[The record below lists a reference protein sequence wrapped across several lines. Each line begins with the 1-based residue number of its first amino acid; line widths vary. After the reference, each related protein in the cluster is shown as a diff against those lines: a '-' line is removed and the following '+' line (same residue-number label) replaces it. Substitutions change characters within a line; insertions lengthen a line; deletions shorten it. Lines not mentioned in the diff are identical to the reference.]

1 MYEFFKNGFNG
12 FINYLTNNSSESFD
26 KIKKNN
32 GQFKCSDN
40 IVNFDNINK
49 RIKSKIEL
57 EDKTII
63 RHKSQQSDNQIQEII
78 KEKQGASISYVVLIK
93 RQRLIRSLKKVT
105 KSIGG
110 LFPEKS
116 KKQQKKIRA
125 MIDYKLSLIYTKM
138 RVLKNA
144 EKKFGKLNI
153 SKSLLYLDEGM
164 DAFLT
169 RVKYGVNNRNNQK
182 GLF

>member
-12 FINYLTNNSSESFD
+12 FVNYLTNNSSETFN

-40 IVNFDNINK
+40 IVNFDDINK

-57 EDKTII
+57 EDKAVV
-63 RHKSQQSDNQIQEII
+63 RHKLQQDDDQVQEVV
-78 KEKQGASISYVVLIK
+78 KEKRGASISYVVLIK

-105 KSIGG
+105 KSLGG

-125 MIDYKLSLIYTKM
+125 MIDYKLSLIYAKS
-138 RVLKNA
+138 RVLKDA
-144 EKKFGKLNI
+144 EKKFGKLNM

-169 RVKYGVNNRNNQK
+169 RVKYGVNNRNNQR
-182 GLF
+182 GL